1 MMVLFILLTLVPS
14 CLCFT
19 SLLPLDCSEIHS
31 QDPTKPSG
39 VYTIFPGGPV
49 SPLQVYC
56 DMETDG
62 GGWTVFQR
70 RLDGSVN
77 FNRPWDHY
85 KNGFGNKDG
94 EYWLGLDNIVLL
106 TMRKRNEL
114 RVDMEDWDGGK
125 VYAQYTS
132 FSVDPETFGYTLRVG
147 SYVDGGAGDDLT
159 YHNGMKFTTYDKDQ
173 DLHGDNC
180 AKILLGAFWF
190 CLSYSLSFRVVY
202 VLRRCFLWTV
212 RRSTPRIPPSP
223 VGCTPSSPGG
233 CLPPAGLLD
242 VLNGPENYNPTR
254 TGPWLLK
261 PGPDVTRHINMNHL
275 PEPGPRPNVKHKLR
289 LHFDC

>member
-180 AKILLGAFWF
+180 AKILLGAFWYNA
-190 CLSYSLSFRVVY
+190 CHYANPNGLYAEESSSPLSKNIFVHWWNWKGYPYSLKGISLKMR
-202 VLRRCFLWTV
+202 
-212 RRSTPRIPPSP
+212 P
-223 VGCTPSSPGG
+223 V
-233 CLPPAGLLD
+233 
-242 VLNGPENYNPTR
+242 
-254 TGPWLLK
+254 
-261 PGPDVTRHINMNHL
+261 
-275 PEPGPRPNVKHKLR
+275 
-289 LHFDC
+289 